1 MKKNSKYNE
10 LAQSII
16 PKGSLAQKAIST
28 LISVKSSMYL
38 FFSGVFVSIAG
49 NVALNSINISYI
61 IENWVYI
68 ILHFLLIIL
77 SFLATIILAYIAN
90 LAQKINVTIAQE
102 YCRLQFDVAKAIDKK
117 NEFENSL
124 KNSFG
129 ISNDPNNDVLSR
141 KLKTTYILRA
151 ICFVIAPIC
160 VILIII
166 MSILNNCLGGV
177 NI

>member
-1 MKKNSKYNE
+1 M
-10 LAQSII
+10 
-16 PKGSLAQKAIST
+16 
-28 LISVKSSMYL
+28 
-38 FFSGVFVSIAG
+38 
-49 NVALNSINISYI
+49 
-61 IENWVYI
+61 
-68 ILHFLLIIL
+68 HFLLIIL